1 MSSIEHILAATEM
14 ADSSF
19 KEIPGR
25 VFLDTCVV
33 NFVLDYGEQIHD
45 GGEIPSG
52 MSRRIVDDIAA
63 LRNIFATGQ
72 RAFWQ
77 LAISPQTYRE
87 ISATKHPKRVYELE
101 RWFFDIWAY
110 WREFL
115 RLSEDFPSVGET
127 EEIRV
132 RLLSSGL
139 LDILPDES
147 DRALISEAVAY
158 RCDAFCTRDWSTI
171 LKHRGEL
178 LDIQIKIFTPAEWWS
193 SIRQWAAL
201 WL

>member
-1 MSSIEHILAATEM
+1 MV
-14 ADSSF
+14 DSSF
-19 KEIPGR
+19 KEIPSR

-45 GGEIPSG
+45 GGEIPFDI
-52 MSRRIVDDIAA
+52 SRRIVDDIVAFQ
-63 LRNIFATGQ
+63 NIFAAGQ

-87 ISATKHPKRVYELE
+87 ISATKHPKRVYELD
-101 RWFFDIWAY
+101 RWFFEIWAS
-110 WREFL
+110 WQEFIL
-115 RLSEDFPSVGET
+115 SSEDLPFVDET
-127 EEIRV
+127 EEIRM
-132 RLLSSGL
+132 RLFSSGL

-147 DRALISEAVAY
+147 DRVLIFYAVAY

-171 LKHRGEL
+171 LKHRSEL
-178 LDIQIKIFTPAEWWS
+178 HDIQIKIFTPAEWWS
-193 SIRQWAAL
+193 VIKPWGAL